1 MPNLL
6 EFAWLIPV
14 FPLASFVLIVFFIN
28 KNNTLSARTAIGAM
42 FLSLLL
48 SIGALAT
55 LLTSAKIDPKDPFE
69 RAFAWLPT
77 GDTFLKMGFMV
88 DPLTAVMLMVVTF
101 VGLNIFVYS
110 QGYMRHTHKDAHG
123 HVHTEFDKRYARF
136 FAYLSLFG
144 FAMLMLVLA
153 NNLLLLFIS
162 WELVGLCSYLLIG
175 FWFDQAPRDTVQCSD
190 TKAKAEAVKLV
201 EAKTP
206 YLQWPRALRERVLV
220 LPYPPM
226 ASMKAFLTTRVGDVS
241 LLLGILLLY
250 SQTQVLDFVHLFE
263 QAEEKAHTEPTML
276 IIAACLIFGGA
287 IGKSAQFPL
296 HVWLPDAM
304 AGPTPVSALIHAATM
319 VAAGVYLVA
328 RTFPLFEAVAG
339 QPAVTLVIVIGTITA
354 IMAAL
359 IALGS
364 RDLKQVMAYSTIS
377 QLGYMM
383 VGLGVGG
390 VAVGMFHL
398 VTHAFFKALL
408 FLASGSVIHGSGTQN
423 IYEMG
428 GLRKKMPRTFWTLT
442 IGAAALAGVPFITA
456 GFWSKDEILLKAL
469 EHQPIVFAIMYFAAF
484 LTAFYSFR
492 AVFVTF
498 FGEGRDHHIYEH
510 AHENPPVMTV
520 PLMVLAFF
528 AITLGW
534 VGMPFA
540 NFFGNFLGEHAGE
553 MEWELTLIMWGLSA
567 VASLGGIG
575 LAYLLYGR
583 KQIAS
588 FEQDPLQRLGIVYSW
603 IKDRFYIDE
612 LYGFIFI
619 RPLLAITEVL
629 KRFDMSV
636 IDGAV
641 NGAGW
646 LTKAVFAEASRWF
659 DVYVVDGAVNLA
671 GWIPRQLG
679 LWGRKFQTGYIQ
691 NYALVAFAGV
701 LVLMIFYFYWL

>member
-1 MPNLL
+1 LL
-6 EFAWLIPV
+6 DFAWLIPV
-14 FPLASFVLIVFFIN
+14 FPLLSFVLIVFFFN
-28 KNNTLSARTAIGAM
+28 RNNNLSARTAIGAM
-42 FLSLLL
+42 FLSLLYSL
-48 SIGALAT
+48 YVLGT
-55 LLTSAKIDPKDPFE
+55 LLVSQVDPKRPFE
-69 RAFAWLPT
+69 RIIAWLPT
-77 GDTFLKMGFMV
+77 GDKVFSMGFML
-88 DPLTAVMLMVVTF
+88 DPLTAVMLFVVTF

-123 HVHTEFDKRYARF
+123 HVHTEYDKRYARF
-136 FAYLSLFG
+136 FAFLSLFG
-144 FAMLMLVLA
+144 AAMLTLVIA

-175 FWFDQAPRDTVQCSD
+175 FWYDQAREETVQCSD
-190 TKAKAEAVKLV
+190 EASRLAAVKLV
-201 EAKTP
+201 QDKVP
-206 YLQWPRALRERVLV
+206 FLKWPRALRERVLV

-226 ASMKAFLTTRVGDVS
+226 ASIKAFLTTRVGDVS
-241 LLLGILLLY
+241 FLLGVLLLY
-250 SQTQVLDFVHLFE
+250 SQTGVLDFVHLFE
-263 QAEEKAHTEPTML
+263 KGEHLAAENPTLM
-276 IIAACLIFGGA
+276 IVAACLIFGGA

-328 RTFPLFEAVAG
+328 RTFPIFEAVVGA
-339 QPAVTLVIVIGTITA
+339 PALTFVIAIGTITA
-354 IMAAL
+354 LMAAL

-364 RDLKQVMAYSTIS
+364 RDIKQVMAYSTIS

-390 VAVGMFHL
+390 VAVGIFHL
-398 VTHAFFKALL
+398 MTHAFFKALL

-428 GLRKKMPRTFWTLT
+428 GLKDKMPRTFWTLT
-442 IGAAALAGVPFITA
+442 IGASALAGVPFITA

-469 EHQPIVFAIMYFAAF
+469 EHQPLVFAVMYFTAF

-498 FGEGRDHHIYEH
+498 LGKGRDHHIYEH

-520 PLMVLAFF
+520 PLMILAVGS
-528 AITLGW
+528 IVLGW

-540 NFFGNFLGEHAGE
+540 NFFGQFLGEHEGE
-553 MEWELTLIMWGLSA
+553 MEWGLTAMMWLLSA

-575 LAYLLYGR
+575 LAYWFYGR
-583 KQIAS
+583 QQVES
-588 FEQDPLQRLGIVYSW
+588 FEQDPLQRLGIVYDW

-619 RPLLAITEVL
+619 RPLLALTQVL
-629 KRFDMSV
+629 KGFDLAV

-641 NGAGW
+641 NGAAW
-646 LTKAVFAEASRWF
+646 LVRSVISQVSRWF

-671 GWIPRQLG
+671 GWIPRKLG
-679 LWGRKFQTGYIQ
+679 DWGKHLQTGYVQ
-691 NYALVAFAGV
+691 NYALAIFVGV
-701 LVLMIFYFYWL
+701 LLLMLFYFYWL

>member
-1 MPNLL
+1 LPNLL

-48 SIGALAT
+48 SVAALVT
-55 LLTSAKIDPKDPFE
+55 LMISEVDPKHPFE
-69 RAFAWLPT
+69 RVIAWLPT
-77 GDTFLKMGFMV
+77 GDTVLNMGFMV

-110 QGYMRHTHKDAHG
+110 QGYMRHTHKDSHG
-123 HVHTEFDKRYARF
+123 HVHTELDKRYARF

-144 FAMLMLVLA
+144 FAMLTLVLA
-153 NNLLLLFIS
+153 NNLLLLFIA

-175 FWFDQAPRDTVQCSD
+175 FWFDQSPAETVQCND
-190 TKAKAEAVKLV
+190 PKARAEAVRLL

-226 ASMKAFLTTRVGDVS
+226 ASLKAFLTTRVGDVS
-241 LLLGILLLY
+241 FLLGVLLLY
-250 SQTQVLDFVHLFE
+250 SQVGVLDFVSLFAKVEVLAHE
-263 QAEEKAHTEPTML
+263 QPTML

-354 IMAAL
+354 ILAAL

-408 FLASGSVIHGSGTQN
+408 FLASGSVIHGAGTQN

-428 GLRKKMPRTFWTLT
+428 GLRNKMPRTFWTLT

-469 EHQPIVFAIMYFAAF
+469 ETQPIVFAVMYFAAF

-492 AVFVTF
+492 AVFVSF
-498 FGEGRDHHIYEH
+498 LGQGRDQHIYEH

-534 VGMPFA
+534 IGMPFA
-540 NFFGNFLGEHAGE
+540 NYFGKFLGEHVGE
-553 MEWELTLIMWGLSA
+553 VEWELTLIMWGLSA

-583 KQIAS
+583 KQVAS
-588 FEQDPLQRLGIVYSW
+588 FEQDPLQRLGIVYTW
-603 IKDRFYIDE
+603 IKDRFYFDE
-612 LYGFIFI
+612 LYSFIFI

-659 DVYVVDGAVNLA
+659 DVYIVDGAVNLA

-679 LWGRKFQTGYIQ
+679 LLGRRFQTGYIQ
-691 NYALVAFAGV
+691 NYALVVFMGV
-701 LVLMIFYFYWL
+701 LVFMVFYFYWI

>member
-1 MPNLL
+1 MLD
-6 EFAWLIPV
+6 FAWLIPV
-14 FPLASFVLIVFFIN
+14 FPLLSFVLIVFFFN
-28 KNNTLSARTAIGAM
+28 RNNNLSARTAIGAM
-42 FLSLLL
+42 FLSLLYSL
-48 SIGALAT
+48 YVLGT
-55 LLTSAKIDPKDPFE
+55 LLVSQVDPKRPFE
-69 RAFAWLPT
+69 RIIAWLPT
-77 GDTFLKMGFMV
+77 GDKVFSMGFML
-88 DPLTAVMLMVVTF
+88 DPLTAVMLFVVTF

-123 HVHTEFDKRYARF
+123 HVHTEYDKRYARF
-136 FAYLSLFG
+136 FAFLSLFG
-144 FAMLMLVLA
+144 AAMLTLVIA

-175 FWFDQAPRDTVQCSD
+175 FWYDQAREETVQCSD
-190 TKAKAEAVKLV
+190 EASRLAAVKLV
-201 EAKTP
+201 QDKVP
-206 YLQWPRALRERVLV
+206 FLKWPRALRERVLV

-226 ASMKAFLTTRVGDVS
+226 ASIKAFLTTRVGDVS
-241 LLLGILLLY
+241 FLLGVLLLY
-250 SQTQVLDFVHLFE
+250 SQTGVLDFVHLFE
-263 QAEEKAHTEPTML
+263 KGEHLAAENPTLM
-276 IIAACLIFGGA
+276 IVAACLIFGGA

-328 RTFPLFEAVAG
+328 RTFPIFEAVVGA
-339 QPAVTLVIVIGTITA
+339 PALTFVIAIGTITA
-354 IMAAL
+354 LMAAL

-364 RDLKQVMAYSTIS
+364 RDIKQVMAYSTIS

-390 VAVGMFHL
+390 VAVGIFHL
-398 VTHAFFKALL
+398 MTHAFFKALL

-428 GLRKKMPRTFWTLT
+428 GLKDKMPRTFWTLT
-442 IGAAALAGVPFITA
+442 IGASALAGVPFITA

-469 EHQPIVFAIMYFAAF
+469 EHQPLVFAVMYFTAF

-498 FGEGRDHHIYEH
+498 LGKGRDHHIYEH

-520 PLMVLAFF
+520 PLMILAVGS
-528 AITLGW
+528 IVLGW

-540 NFFGNFLGEHAGE
+540 NFFGQFLGEHEGE
-553 MEWELTLIMWGLSA
+553 MEWGLTAMMWLLSA

-575 LAYLLYGR
+575 LAYWFYGR
-583 KQIAS
+583 QQVES
-588 FEQDPLQRLGIVYSW
+588 FEQDPLQRLGIVYDW

-619 RPLLAITEVL
+619 RPLLALTQVL
-629 KRFDMSV
+629 KGFDLAV

-641 NGAGW
+641 NGAAW
-646 LTKAVFAEASRWF
+646 LVRSVISQVSRWF

-671 GWIPRQLG
+671 GWIPRKLG
-679 LWGRKFQTGYIQ
+679 DWGKHLQTGYVQ
-691 NYALVAFAGV
+691 NYALAIFVGV
-701 LVLMIFYFYWL
+701 LLLMLFYFYWL